1 MRNGFPPPKTGGA
14 SNRICEKTIS
24 SRALRYALCW
34 RDQRDR
40 ERGSRDRRQCERD
53 GRLSRVARFHDAW
66 LLRRDDER
74 HGRDVRMLC
83 DDVRQLF

>member
-1 MRNGFPPPKTGGA
+1 MRSGFAPPKTGGA
-14 SNRICEKTIS
+14 SNRISEKAIS
-24 SRALRYALCW
+24 YRAPRYALCW
-34 RDQRDR
+34 RGQRDP

-74 HGRDVRMLC
+74 RGRDVRMLC